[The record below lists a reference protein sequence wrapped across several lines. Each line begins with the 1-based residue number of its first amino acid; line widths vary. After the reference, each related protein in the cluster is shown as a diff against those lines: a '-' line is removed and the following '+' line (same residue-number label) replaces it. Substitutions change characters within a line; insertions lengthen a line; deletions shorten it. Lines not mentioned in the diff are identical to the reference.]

1 MIDIKNF
8 DDNQCFKWFLKRYL
22 NPADHHPARI
32 RKVDRMFESDLDLKD
47 IKFPIKI
54 RDICKTEK
62 KVLSSLAFLVMK
74 IKRNIRFMC
83 QKRPLKTCWS
93 IIIKRKRQKALSCY

>member
-1 MIDIKNF
+1 
-8 DDNQCFKWFLKRYL
+8 
-22 NPADHHPARI
+22 
-32 RKVDRMFESDLDLKD
+32 MFESDLDLKD

-54 RDICKTEK
+54 RDICKTER

-83 QKRPLKTCWS
+83 QKRPLKTC
-93 IIIKRKRQKALSCY
+93 